1 LVVVV
6 VPAVDDQVPPLAAYP
21 SSARNSK
28 NRTNPNAVS
37 VASSA
42 MLCLD
47 HRRAKTLAVQK
58 HLLTALCPIKR
69 QAKLL
74 LLLCLDQ
81 A

>member
-1 LVVVV
+1 
-6 VPAVDDQVPPLAAYP
+6 
-21 SSARNSK
+21 
-28 NRTNPNAVS
+28 
-37 VASSA
+37 

-47 HRRAKTLAVQK
+47 HRRAKTLAVQN